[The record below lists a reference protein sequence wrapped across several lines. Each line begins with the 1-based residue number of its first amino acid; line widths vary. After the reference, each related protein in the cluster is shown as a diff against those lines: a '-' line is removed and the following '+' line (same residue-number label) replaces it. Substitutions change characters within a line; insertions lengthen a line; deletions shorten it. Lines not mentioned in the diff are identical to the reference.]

1 MKNSMKK
8 LYLIGNW
15 KMNPTSKREASSLWK
30 DIERT
35 APKKGVHTV
44 ACVPT
49 PYLALFKG
57 SSLLAL
63 GAQDCFWEQEGAY
76 TGGVSPSMLEDLGCG
91 YVIVG
96 HSERREYF
104 GDTDSDINKK
114 MRAILKKKIRPILA
128 VGEKTRKTFDS
139 RGAHTNELDSIIEE
153 QVQGALRG
161 ISTAQVR
168 NIIVAYEPVWAISG
182 GKKNHMTANSQDV
195 LMASIYIR
203 TILARLYSR
212 AIAEHI
218 PILYGGSTNSANVE
232 EFIREGGVDGV
243 LVGSASLNASEFRR
257 MGARMQTYADTKR
270 S

>member
-1 MKNSMKK
+1 MKE

-15 KMNPTSKREASSLWK
+15 KMNPTSQREAKSLWK

-35 APKKGVHTV
+35 APKKGVYTV

-57 SSLLAL
+57 SPSLAL
-63 GAQDCFWEQEGAY
+63 GAQDCFWEQKGAY
-76 TGGVSPSMLEDLGCG
+76 TGGVSLSALKDLGCE
-91 YVIVG
+91 YVILG
-96 HSERREYF
+96 HSERREHF
-104 GDTDSDINKK
+104 CDTDITINKK
-114 MRAILKKKIRPILA
+114 LRAVLKKKLRPILA

-161 ISTAQVR
+161 ISAAQVR

-182 GKKNHMTANSQDV
+182 GKRNHTTANSQDV

-212 AIAEHI
+212 VIAERI

-243 LVGSASLNASEFRR
+243 LVGSASLDASEFRR
-257 MGARMQTYADTKR
+257 MGARMQTYADIKR